1 MVAAAAVEVKFMRN
15 EKLNNAV
22 QFTELIIKSYVK
34 AGNVCIDATAGNGN
48 DTEILATSV
57 GQAGRVY
64 AFDIQNEA
72 IEATRFRLGAKGLL
86 DRVVLIN
93 DGHERIREH
102 VSEEADFI
110 IYNLGYL
117 PGGDKS
123 LSTTKETTLESLK
136 QALTLLAPAGLMA
149 ITCYRS
155 HEGGEEEYKA
165 VMEFVSQL
173 DQIKYN
179 AFRFEL
185 LNQKNAPPVV
195 IGVEMRGVA

>member
-1 MVAAAAVEVKFMRN
+1 MVAAAAVEVELMRN
-15 EKLNNAV
+15 EKLNNAI

-34 AGNVCIDATAGNGN
+34 AGDVCIDATAGNGN
-48 DTEILATSV
+48 DTEILATAV

-102 VSEEADFI
+102 VSEDADFI

-136 QALTLLAPAGLMA
+136 QALTLLTPAGLMA

-179 AFRFEL
+179 AFRFEF

>member
-1 MVAAAAVEVKFMRN
+1 MRN
-15 EKLNNAV
+15 DKLNNAV

-34 AGNVCIDATAGNGN
+34 TGNVCIDATAGNGN
-48 DTEILATSV
+48 DTEILATAV
-57 GQAGRVY
+57 GSTGKVY
-64 AFDIQNEA
+64 AFDIQQQA
-72 IEATRFRLGAKGLL
+72 IETTRFRLSAKGLL
-86 DRVVLIN
+86 DRVILIN
-93 DGHERIREH
+93 DGHEKILEH
-102 VSEEADFI
+102 VSGDADFI

-117 PGGDKS
+117 PGGDKE

-136 QALTLLAPAGLMA
+136 QALTLLTPAGLMA

-155 HEGGEEEYKA
+155 HKGGEEEYEA

-179 AFRFEL
+179 AFRFEF
-185 LNQKNAPPVV
+185 LNQKNDPPVV